1 MESLRLQICA
11 RLQRKLPVKLI
22 LLLSI
27 ALVCAC
33 SDPVEIEVDS
43 SQDIRIEGG
52 HQVER
57 VQGQFEFKYGLF
69 NDQGRPS
76 TAFHQG
82 DKIIFCFWIVD
93 NGNKDWALIK
103 SQYEDFFR
111 VHRLEG
117 PNIKSDMGQ
126 PHDAMSCLNIFDIGK
141 KTGNILKFELPWT
154 IPTDLTLNDL
164 LWCNGRNA
172 PPLEKGIYSTAFDQ
186 SFAFNIGG
194 ESFETDVLSFAIDFT
209 VN

>member
-27 ALVCAC
+27 ALVYAC

-76 TAFHQG
+76 
-82 DKIIFCFWIVD
+82 
-93 NGNKDWALIK
+93 
-103 SQYEDFFR
+103 
-111 VHRLEG
+111 
-117 PNIKSDMGQ
+117 
-126 PHDAMSCLNIFDIGK
+126 
-141 KTGNILKFELPWT
+141 
-154 IPTDLTLNDL
+154 
-164 LWCNGRNA
+164 
-172 PPLEKGIYSTAFDQ
+172 
-186 SFAFNIGG
+186 
-194 ESFETDVLSFAIDFT
+194 
-209 VN
+209 